1 MAKRGLGRGLD
12 ALLQTYDEQMD
23 FSEKETVKEIK
34 ITDIDPNVNQ
44 PRKRFDEQK
53 IMELA
58 QSIKQHGVVQ
68 PIIVKPHNGR
78 YIIVVGERRWRAA
91 RLAGLTHIPAI
102 VRDVDKRELVEIALI
117 ENLQREDL
125 NPIEEA
131 QGIRQLIEEYGLTQ
145 EQVAERIGWSRSAV
159 ANALRLLSLSEEI
172 KSYLEDG
179 RLSAGHA
186 RALLAVEDEEAR
198 LMLAKK
204 IVEDGLSVR
213 EVEKVVR
220 DIKNGIDGA
229 KKGDKKQGIK
239 KPGYLLELEAALEE
253 RFGTKVQITPGKKKG
268 IIQMEYYSDSDL
280 ERIINKLMS

>member
-12 ALLQTYDEQMD
+12 ALLQTYDEQTD

-220 DIKNGIDGA
+220 DIKNGIDGT
-229 KKGDKKQGIK
+229 KKGDKKQVMK

>member
-1 MAKRGLGRGLD
+1 LGRGLD
-12 ALLQTYDEQMD
+12 ALLQPYDAQMVP
-23 FSEKETVKEIK
+23 SGREAIQEIK
-34 ITDIDPNVNQ
+34 ITDIDPNINQ

-68 PIIVKPHNGR
+68 PIIVKPNNGR

-102 VRDVDKRELVEIALI
+102 VRDVDRRELVEIALI

-159 ANALRLLSLSEEI
+159 ANALRLLSLSDEI

-179 RLSAGHA
+179 RLTSGHA
-186 RALLAVEDEEAR
+186 RALLAIEDEQMR

-204 IVEDGLSVR
+204 IVEKGLSVR
-213 EVEKVVR
+213 EVEQIVR
-220 DIKNGIDGA
+220 NLKGRT
-229 KKGDKKQGIK
+229 GDKESKK
-239 KPGYLLELEAALEE
+239 ASVNKPGYILEIEASLEE
-253 RFGTKVQITPGKKKG
+253 RFGTRVQITPGKKKG
-268 IIQMEYYSDSDL
+268 VIQIEYYSDSDL
-280 ERIINKLMS
+280 ERIVDKLMS

>member
-12 ALLQTYDEQMD
+12 ALLQPYDAQMI
-23 FSEKETVKEIK
+23 SSGREAIQEIK

-58 QSIKQHGVVQ
+58 QSIKQYGVVQ
-68 PIIVKPHNGR
+68 PIIVKPNNGR

-159 ANALRLLSLSEEI
+159 ANALRLLSLSDEI

-179 RLSAGHA
+179 RLTSGHA
-186 RALLAVEDEEAR
+186 RALLAVEDEQMR

-204 IVEDGLSVR
+204 IVEKGLSVR
-213 EVEKVVR
+213 EVEQIVR
-220 DIKNGIDGA
+220 NLKGRI
-229 KKGDKKQGIK
+229 GDKEKNKKTSIN
-239 KPGYLLELEAALEE
+239 KPGYILEIEASLEE
-253 RFGTKVQITPGKKKG
+253 RFGTRVQITPGKKKG
-268 IIQMEYYSDSDL
+268 VIQIEYYSDSDL
-280 ERIINKLMS
+280 ERIVEKLMS